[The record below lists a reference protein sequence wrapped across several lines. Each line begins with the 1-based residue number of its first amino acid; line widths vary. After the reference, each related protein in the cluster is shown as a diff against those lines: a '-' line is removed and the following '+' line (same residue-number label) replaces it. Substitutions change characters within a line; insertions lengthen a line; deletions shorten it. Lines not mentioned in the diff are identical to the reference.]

1 MVLKILA
8 LGGLQFIYLL
18 IYLFIYLFI
27 YFFFWGGGLIL
38 TACHEPT
45 VIVVWKSVL
54 LP

>member
-18 IYLFIYLFI
+18 IYLFIY
-27 YFFFWGGGLIL
+27 FFFFFLGGGLIL

>member
-27 YFFFWGGGLIL
+27 FFLEGGLIL

>member
-27 YFFFWGGGLIL
+27 YFWVGGLIL